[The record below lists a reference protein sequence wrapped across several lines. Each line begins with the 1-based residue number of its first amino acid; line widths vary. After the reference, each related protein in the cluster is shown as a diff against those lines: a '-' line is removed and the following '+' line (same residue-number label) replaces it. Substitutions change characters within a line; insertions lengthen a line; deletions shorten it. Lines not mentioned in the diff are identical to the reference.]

1 MWLRG
6 AWKTHLLTLVSFRKL
21 PGWLVCQLGAV
32 HALIHLPSLWAT
44 LAPTVGRSAA
54 QGPQGG
60 WHRELSGCQPLAA
73 HVVHPVRPSWLKA
86 CRGHKMTKHLLTFA
100 VAREDFLTTTQSH
113 EDSSAMWSTLPGVPF
128 AAISVASAGGSHTL
142 VTPPAGALT
151 VCLWF
156 LECSERCGL
165 AFGLQR
171 LQAPHLISLF
181 KSRISLGYQKWE

>member
-32 HALIHLPSLWAT
+32 HALINLPSLWAT
-44 LAPTVGRSAA
+44 LVPTVGRSAA
-54 QGPQGG
+54 QGPQGESSLG
-60 WHRELSGCQPLAA
+60 ASPRLHMWFTLSHPPGSEL
-73 HVVHPVRPSWLKA
+73 
-86 CRGHKMTKHLLTFA
+86 RGHKMTKHLSTFA
-100 VAREDFLTTTQSH
+100 VAREDFLTTTQRH
-113 EDSSAMWSTLPGVPF
+113 EDSSAMWSMLPGIPF

-181 KSRISLGYQKWE
+181 KSRISLGYQKW